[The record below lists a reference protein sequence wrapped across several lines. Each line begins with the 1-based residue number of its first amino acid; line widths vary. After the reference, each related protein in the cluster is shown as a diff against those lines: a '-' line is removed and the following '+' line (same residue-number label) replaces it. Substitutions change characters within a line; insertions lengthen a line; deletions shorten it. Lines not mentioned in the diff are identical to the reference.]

1 MFGHA
6 FYQFIFTATVLAL
19 VSALPAEDLEA
30 RASCVVD
37 SVSAASSI
45 SSCSAVTINAFTV
58 PSGSKL
64 DDVFSSE
71 CLLADIRTLQVP

>member
-6 FYQFIFTATVLAL
+6 FYQFIFAAAVLAL

-45 SSCSAVTINAFTV
+45 SSCSAVTINTFTV

-64 DDVFSSE
+64 EDIFSSE
-71 CLLADIRTLQVP
+71 CPLTDAGTLQAP